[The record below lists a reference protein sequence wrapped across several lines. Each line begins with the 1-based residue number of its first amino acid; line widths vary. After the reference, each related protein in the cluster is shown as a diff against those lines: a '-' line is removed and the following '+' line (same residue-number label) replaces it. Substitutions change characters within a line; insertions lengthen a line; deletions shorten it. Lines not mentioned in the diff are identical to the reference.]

1 MFNETQPNC
10 GLWKHASFF
19 TLQVENKQ
27 IKASVLWTND
37 SRIHRNIKIAR
48 DDSASESISEQAII
62 LSLEMRPM

>member
-1 MFNETQPNC
+1 MKLSRIVAYKNTQVF
-10 GLWKHASFF
+10 S
-19 TLQVENKQ
+19 QNKQ

-48 DDSASESISEQAII
+48 DDSASERISEQAII